1 MIYVALFELRKALE
15 EPLTNDVSMTALWC
29 TETDKLDGSVLSQ
42 SKKSI
47 QLLDYRGISR
57 SDLFIQPFTVARDR
71 FLTTP
76 HLGDE
81 FGYIVQVTERV
92 TQRRRSSNKD
102 TATFRILVLVDH
114 RDVFW
119 FEIHKSFLQC

>member
-15 EPLTNDVSMTALWC
+15 EPLTNDVSMTTLWC

-47 QLLDYRGISR
+47 QLLDHRGIFR

-76 HLGDE
+76 TL
-81 FGYIVQVTERV
+81 VTCL
-92 TQRRRSSNKD
+92 
-102 TATFRILVLVDH
+102 ATLSR
-114 RDVFW
+114 
-119 FEIHKSFLQC
+119 